1 MSALLSSW
9 SGWWSGKASEGEKE
23 DGEKEDGE
31 KEEGEKEEGGEKK
44 EGGSTTESWSAGIGS
59 KKLLGRLWTRHMIW
73 LLKGMPKICSSAW
86 VWLRQ

>member
-1 MSALLSSW
+1 MCSGSKIDLVHLRFRTLRLSDPIMSALLSSW

-59 KKLLGRLWTRHMIW
+59 KKLLGRL
-73 LLKGMPKICSSAW
+73 
-86 VWLRQ
+86 